1 MYKFKTSEQNNDKAT
16 EFETKSLLYL
26 LTKIKG
32 HRGIS
37 LFIIDCFN
45 DVTGVS
51 EDYFDSWDI
60 QSKNV
65 ASLTPRTVGK
75 ALYTLFANYVSDI
88 CAQIDLALHTKV
100 CEEREKAGQTTSQY
114 ITQLLMEYYEMKEN
128 GGKSDMANSGNR
140 TMAFQISEE
149 LFQRIKRHLERESK
163 HLGRKYTQREFVLD
177 LITEALD
184 AAEAAEEAP
193 EARQEEGEDLE
204 AAAAGNPPVEAEF
217 ELEKPGY
224 DAGW

>member
-1 MYKFKTSEQNNDKAT
+1 MA
-16 EFETKSLLYL
+16 ETKNL
-26 LTKIKG
+26 
-32 HRGIS
+32 
-37 LFIIDCFN
+37 
-45 DVTGVS
+45 
-51 EDYFDSWDI
+51 
-60 QSKNV
+60 
-65 ASLTPRTVGK
+65 
-75 ALYTLFANYVSDI
+75 

-128 GGKSDMANSGNR
+128 GGKSSMENKGNR

-149 LFQRIKRHLERESK
+149 LFQRIKRYLERESK

-184 AAEAAEEAP
+184 AAEAVGEASGT
-193 EARQEEGEDLE
+193 RQEEGEDLE
-204 AAAAGNPPVEAEF
+204 STLAENTPVEAES

-224 DAGW
+224 DADWSTAIG

>member
-1 MYKFKTSEQNNDKAT
+1 MA
-16 EFETKSLLYL
+16 ETKNL
-26 LTKIKG
+26 
-32 HRGIS
+32 
-37 LFIIDCFN
+37 
-45 DVTGVS
+45 
-51 EDYFDSWDI
+51 
-60 QSKNV
+60 
-65 ASLTPRTVGK
+65 
-75 ALYTLFANYVSDI
+75 

-100 CEEREKAGQTTSQY
+100 CEE
-114 ITQLLMEYYEMKEN
+114 KEN
-128 GGKSDMANSGNR
+128 GGKSNMANSGNR

-193 EARQEEGEDLE
+193 EAGQEEGEDLE
-204 AAAAGNPPVEAEF
+204 PTLAENTPVEAES
-217 ELEKPGY
+217 EPEKPEY